1 MTQNFFIT
9 RGSTLPYLRMEAIND
24 GRHDFRKL
32 YLALQAADV
41 TFSMTDKETGVR
53 KIANAKAYVVADND
67 GGGCEERYL
76 IEYRWKKRDT
86 DKAGIFNGQFRIKF
100 SDEVTIDGIVFP
112 KGEMYAPI
120 SEDLVITVSDGG
132 ILN

>member
-9 RGSTLPYLRMEAIND
+9 KGSTLPYLRMEAIND

-41 TFSMTDKETGVR
+41 TFSMTDAATGVR
-53 KIANAKAYVVADND
+53 KIANAKAYVISDNEA
-67 GGGCEERYL
+67 GCEERYL

-86 DKAGIFNGQFRIKF
+86 DKAGVFNGQFRIRF
-100 SDEVTIDGIVFP
+100 SDEVAIDGMVFP
-112 KGEMYAPI
+112 KGEMFVPI
-120 SEDLVITVSDGG
+120 AEELVITVSDGG